1 MPKVDFFYIKIAGL
15 TVEMRAK
22 YPFVKKLC
30 RDYLVEPVQKPDI
43 VAFATDEEIQKEMVE
58 GDGFSP
64 AYCESVCLY
73 RAIAEKLPYF
83 NKFVFHGASISY
95 GERGYLFA
103 APSGTGK
110 STHIK
115 LWFELLGDS
124 TQIINGDKP
133 ILSVDNGNV
142 FICSTPWA
150 GKEGWQRNVSYP
162 LASICLL
169 SRGEENSISRISPS
183 EHFNEIIR
191 QIYIPF
197 DSEARLKTLELLDII
212 AKQVDFY
219 NLYCNMSL
227 DAARTAF
234 DTMVVNKENGKL

>member
-1 MPKVDFFYIKIAGL
+1 MPKVDVFYIKIAGL
-15 TVEMRAK
+15 AVEMRARFS
-22 YPFVKKLC
+22 FVKKLC
-30 RDYLVEPVQKPDI
+30 CDYLADPVEDPDI
-43 VAFATDEEIQKEMVE
+43 VAFATDDEIQKEIAE
-58 GDGFSP
+58 GGGFSS
-64 AYCESVCLY
+64 AYCESICLY

-95 GERGYLFA
+95 GEHGYLFA

-115 LWFELLGDS
+115 LWFDLLGVGA
-124 TQIINGDKP
+124 QIINGDKP
-133 ILSVDNGNV
+133 ILSVNDGKV

-150 GKEGWQRNVSYP
+150 GKEGWHRNVSYP

-169 SRGEENSISRISPS
+169 SRGEENSISKISPS

-219 NLYCNMSL
+219 KLYCNISL
-227 DAARTAF
+227 DAAKTAF
-234 DTMVVNKENGKL
+234 DAMVTNK